1 MLKLQTVICAVDF
14 SELSKRELQ
23 LAVEVC
29 QAFGARL
36 LVHHNMAGT
45 APGFAREWE
54 WKEVHRGDEMSM
66 SKVEERMQ
74 AVLADVSKQIRAEA
88 TVTAGPVVPVMLQ
101 LVEQARADL
110 VIVGSHGWSTEDHAS
125 VAERLIERC
134 PCPVLTLQDTKEAP
148 PPFQLHAQEGLP
160 PAKVVVP
167 TDFSTSADRAVAY
180 AFDLARTVPVTLQL
194 VHVLTGKESDA
205 EVTAATRK
213 LQEMVPAELANKVD
227 CHMPVGNPV
236 EQITRFIATSGAGLV
251 IMGEHARSFFR
262 RLFTKDTAREVLHR
276 SAAPVWFV
284 PEAKSA

>member
-36 LVHHNMAGT
+36 LVHHNMAGA

-54 WKEVHRGDEMSM
+54 WKGVHRGGLSM
-66 SKVEERMQ
+66 AKVQEQLQ
-74 AVLADVSKQIRAEA
+74 AVLAEVSKGIRAEA

-101 LVEQARADL
+101 VVEQVGADL

-134 PCPVLTLQDTKEAP
+134 PCPVLTLQEAKDAP
-148 PPFQLHAQEGLP
+148 PPFHLRAQDGVAP
-160 PAKVVVP
+160 TKVVVP
-167 TDFSTSADRAVAY
+167 TDFSPSASRAVAY
-180 AFDLARTVPVTLQL
+180 AFDLARAVPVTLHL
-194 VHVLTGKESDA
+194 VHVLTGKESDTEA
-205 EVTAATRK
+205 AAATRK
-213 LQEMVPAELANKVD
+213 LHEMVPAELTDKVE
-227 CHMPVGNPV
+227 CHLPVGNPV
-236 EQITRFIATSGAGLV
+236 EQIIGFIGKSGAELV

>member
-1 MLKLQTVICAVDF
+1 MLKLQTVLCAVDF

-54 WKEVHRGDEMSM
+54 WKGVHRGGMSM
-66 SKVEERMQ
+66 AKVEEQLQ
-74 AVLADVSKQIRAEA
+74 AVLAELSKDVRAEA
-88 TVTAGPVVPVMLQ
+88 TVTSGPVVPVMLQ
-101 LVEQARADL
+101 LVEQVGADL

-134 PCPVLTLQDTKEAP
+134 PCPVLTLQETTEAP
-148 PPFQLHAQEGLP
+148 PPFRLRVQEGGAP
-160 PAKVVVP
+160 TKVVVP
-167 TDFSTSADRAVAY
+167 TDFSPSATRAVAY
-180 AFDLARTVPVTLQL
+180 AFDLARAVPVALHL
-194 VHVLTGKESDA
+194 VHILTGRESDA
-205 EVTAATRK
+205 DAAAATRK
-213 LQEMVPAELANKVD
+213 LREIVPAELSDKVE
-227 CHMPVGNPV
+227 CHLPVGDPV
-236 EQITRFIATSGAGLV
+236 EQIIGFIASSSAELV
-251 IMGEHARSFFR
+251 IMGEHARGFFR